1 MKLIAIDLF
10 SGCGGLTE
18 GMHQAKFKTEIAFE
32 IDEIASKAYK
42 LNHPKTNIITK
53 DIRKV
58 SINEVKKK
66 LNGKTIH
73 LLAGCPP
80 CQGFIN

>member
-1 MKLIAIDLF
+1 MELLSIDIF

-18 GMHQAKFKTEIAFE
+18 GMHQANFNTKVAFE
-32 IDEIASKAYK
+32 IDEIASKAYR
-42 LNHPKTNIITK
+42 LNHPKTTVITK

-58 SINEVKKK
+58 SIAEIKRK

-80 CQGFIN
+80 CQ